1 MMNLRSAVL
10 GCVAAIA
17 MAVPAFAGPIQGQI
31 GYGTSGTPT
40 YTPTTDG
47 TSLADYAG
55 TVTFSTNVT
64 STGPFPTIDDFAGK
78 TLNSGVAASTFTWNA
93 TTVTI
98 NYGTLG
104 SFTGDI
110 VAGNSLEGA
119 NSSYHLYAGT
129 FTPGTEMAGFDATAA
144 TLSIQINR
152 TVSGATPTLSGTLTM
167 DESTVVPE
175 PTTYALAAFGAIAMG
190 VVARRRRA

>member
-47 TSLADYAG
+47 TSLADYTG

-64 STGPFPTIDDFAGK
+64 STGPFPTIDDFDGK
-78 TLNSGVAASTFTWNA
+78 TLNSGVAVSTITWNA

-98 NYGTLG
+98 DYGTLG

>member
-78 TLNSGVAASTFTWNA
+78 TLNSGVAASTITWNA

-119 NSSYHLYAGT
+119 NSSYHLYAG
-129 FTPGTEMAGFDATAA
+129 
-144 TLSIQINR
+144 